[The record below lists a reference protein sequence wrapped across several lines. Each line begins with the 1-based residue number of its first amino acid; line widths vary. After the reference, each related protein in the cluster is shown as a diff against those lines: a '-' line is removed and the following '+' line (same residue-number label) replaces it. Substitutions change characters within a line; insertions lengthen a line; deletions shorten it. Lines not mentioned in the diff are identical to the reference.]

1 MTQIKGR
8 ALLAVFGSLLSLSA
22 GVALASTASLVE
34 RAEQGDRA
42 GVQAMLKRHEAPV
55 DQPGRDGMTA
65 LLFAAQADDLGMAKA
80 LLKAGAHPDLGNR
93 YGITPLWLAAQNRS
107 PEMVKLLLKSGANAR
122 ATLPSGETALM
133 IAGRAGDPVTIQLL
147 LKAGADP
154 NASESEQGETALMWA
169 AGENHPEAI
178 RALVKGGADINRH
191 SRVLN
196 LTPMKWTQ
204 TDLVST
210 TLPSGGWTAA
220 MYAARQNAADAMAA
234 LIELRANLNEQDG
247 DGTTALSLAI
257 MNQHYDLAATLL
269 EAGADPKVADRT
281 GTDSLFEAVEM
292 VSFRVDI
299 GRPPRPSFDKL
310 TAIDIVR
317 LALKHGANPN
327 ARLINPSI
335 GRHHAFPDRSLG
347 EGATPLMKA
356 AKAGDLE
363 SMRLLLAAGADTTL
377 KLAKGGVTVADI
389 AAGKVANNATLVGG
403 RAAKSKANEAVLN
416 LLAEFASKPV
426 GAGPQS

>member
-1 MTQIKGR
+1 MMRVKGG
-8 ALLAVFGSLLSLSA
+8 AAPMVLG
-22 GVALASTASLVE
+22 GALALCAAVTLASPASLAE

-42 GVQAMLKRHEAPV
+42 GVQALLKHHEEPV

-65 LLFAAQADDLGMAKA
+65 LLFAVQADDLAMAKA
-80 LLKAGAHPDLGNR
+80 LLKARANPDLGNR
-93 YGITPLWLAAQNRS
+93 YGITALWLAAQNRS
-107 PEMVKLLLKSGANAR
+107 PEMVKVLLKSGANAR

-178 RALVKGGADINRH
+178 RALAKGGADLNRH
-191 SRVLN
+191 ARVLN
-196 LTPMKWTQ
+196 LAPMKWTQ

-210 TLPSGGWTAA
+210 PLPSGGWTAA
-220 MYAARQNAADAMAA
+220 MYAARQNSADAMAA
-234 LIELRANLNEQDG
+234 LIEVGAKLDERDA

-257 MNQHYDLAATLL
+257 MNQHYDLAAALL
-269 EAGADPKVADRT
+269 EAGADPKVADNN
-281 GTDSLFEAVEM
+281 GADALFEAVEM

-310 TAIDIVR
+310 KPIDIVR

-327 ARLINPSI
+327 ARLSKPSF
-335 GRHHAFPDRSLG
+335 GRHHNFADRSLG

-377 KLAKGGVTVADI
+377 ALAKGGVTVGDI

-403 RAAKSKANEAVLN
+403 RAAASKANDAVVN
-416 LLAEFASKPV
+416 LLKEYAGKPA
-426 GAGPQS
+426 GAGPTS